1 MKVGSFVGVNGTSL
15 NDGEIS
21 AIKRN
26 INDGFNTYLSNIP
39 NVCGVNISAEKDYS
53 NSISI
58 YAVVHFSELC
68 VMRHCNGD
76 CFIPHC
82 IRVNVYKQNG
92 YDESVE
98 DVLRNEMSS
107 YSLKVDMIGDYRRY
121 RCRNIQNSVGIT
133 QTSYDYGTE
142 LSDLDIANAFSKIAT
157 FLRCSKLTKIKF

>member
-15 NDGEIS
+15 NKDEIS
-21 AIKRN
+21 AIKRS

-53 NSISI
+53 KSISI
-58 YAVVHFSELC
+58 YAVVHFRDFC

-92 YDESVE
+92 YDESK
-98 DVLRNEMSS
+98 DVPRNEMSS

-133 QTSYDYGTE
+133 PTTYEYGTE
-142 LSDLDIANAFSKIAT
+142 LSDLDIPNAFSKIAT
-157 FLRCSKLTKIKF
+157 FLRCSKSTNIKF